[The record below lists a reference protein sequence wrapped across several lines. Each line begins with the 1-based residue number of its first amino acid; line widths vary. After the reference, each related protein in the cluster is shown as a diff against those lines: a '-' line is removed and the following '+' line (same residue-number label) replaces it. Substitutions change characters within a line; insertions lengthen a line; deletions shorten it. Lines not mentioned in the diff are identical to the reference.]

1 MRAAA
6 DEEAALEAARLEQV
20 VMGVAID
27 IHPMDALLMTVRISA
42 GEVAY
47 ATRKIAELTQEE
59 EVVRPEIET
68 TREGGSDFDGAT
80 HELQKQAE
88 ELNLWVR
95 VRQQGMDR
103 LAKFSKM
110 ALDAGAEER
119 RVRVAEQAGEG
130 LALAIRAILEGLQ
143 LNPDQERRAPEL
155 VREALELLERGG
167 EIEGRLLPM

>member
-27 IHPMDALLMTVRISA
+27 IHPMDALLMTVRIAA

-47 ATRKIAELTQEE
+47 ATRKIAELTHEE
-59 EVVRPEIET
+59 EVVRPEVET
-68 TREGGSDFDGAT
+68 TREGGADFDGAT

-143 LNPDQERRAPEL
+143 LTPDQERRAPEL

-167 EIEGRLLPM
+167 EIEGRLLPI